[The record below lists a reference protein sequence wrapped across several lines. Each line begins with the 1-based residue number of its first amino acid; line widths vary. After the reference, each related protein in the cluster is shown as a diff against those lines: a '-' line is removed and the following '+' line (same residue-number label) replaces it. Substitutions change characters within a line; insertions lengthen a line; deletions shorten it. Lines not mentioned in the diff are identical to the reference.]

1 MSSGAAQKQSSRE
14 LASAGA
20 TTRVQNAAVQV
31 GSLRPA
37 FSQHARRRSQ
47 HLQSS
52 TPSRSTLDAPDLSSR
67 GSEPMAG
74 CRRSRVIAPSALASF
89 CSPQIK
95 LTTPP
100 KPIREIAW
108 KAQLGT
114 CMRYRKLARSG
125 KPAKVVTAAIARE
138 LAGFIWA
145 TAQRGRRRRAERT
158 KPVIAAQGGASEP
171 LDMLLPGKAGGTA
184 AVRRTLATTIC
195 RIADPTLVARPRQ
208 LHDASTVMRFQPAH
222 QSMINRRHD
231 GRASCLARQSL
242 QEMLE
247 TKPRIY
253 LPATCKGGH
262 ESGKIAIAVVNSMD
276 LNRDLRR

>member
-1 MSSGAAQKQSSRE
+1 MCLPGLLR
-14 LASAGA
+14 SAIRHAFGP
-20 TTRVQNAAVQV
+20 RQ
-31 GSLRPA
+31 PA
-37 FSQHARRRSQ
+37 
-47 HLQSS
+47 
-52 TPSRSTLDAPDLSSR
+52 
-67 GSEPMAG
+67 G
-74 CRRSRVIAPSALASF
+74 
-89 CSPQIK
+89 
-95 LTTPP
+95 
-100 KPIREIAW
+100 
-108 KAQLGT
+108 
-114 CMRYRKLARSG
+114 
-125 KPAKVVTAAIARE
+125 
-138 LAGFIWA
+138 
-145 TAQRGRRRRAERT
+145 RRAERT

-184 AVRRTLATTIC
+184 AVRTTLATTIC

-262 ESGKIAIAVVNSMD
+262 GSGVNQTDGSEF
-276 LNRDLRR
+276 LFSRRPRGSGGPGPQM